1 MKTLFLIVFLSFSLF
16 GSMGDCLRC
25 HPKLLPDLQ
34 NDKRH
39 KPMQT
44 CIKCHEKNKDSTPEC
59 GDKCF
64 SCHTKDDMQYG
75 EVAEHKVFEDCREC
89 HVTQVENIFNPAISH
104 DQSHKESLQDFL
116 LK

>member
-1 MKTLFLIVFLSFSLF
+1 MLLSFSLF
-16 GSMGDCLRC
+16 GSMGDCLTC

-34 NDKRH
+34 NDDAH

-44 CIKCHEKNKDSTPEC
+44 CIKCHSKNETTATEC

-64 SCHTKDDMQYG
+64 KCHTKEDMESG
-75 EVAEHKVFEDCREC
+75 DILEHKVFEECREC
-89 HVTQVENIFNPAISH
+89 HVTKIHKIFDPSTSF
-104 DQSHKESLQDFL
+104 DQSHQESLQDFL